1 MGKYQIGEFEEIV
14 MLTVAILHGNA
25 YGISIKQ
32 QIEETQGRKVSVGAL
47 QSCLQRLE
55 KKGYLKSREGEA
67 TTIRGG
73 RPKKYVK
80 ITAAGK
86 QALATTRE
94 IRNRLWE
101 AIPRVVLDMKFT
113 VYS

>member
-14 MLTVAILHGNA
+14 MLTIAILHGNA

-55 KKGYLKSREGEA
+55 KKGYLQSREGEA
-67 TTIRGG
+67 TTVRGG
-73 RPKKYVK
+73 RPKKYVE
-80 ITAAGK
+80 ITASGK
-86 QALATTRE
+86 RALAMTRE
-94 IRNRLWE
+94 ARNKLWE
-101 AIPRVVLDMKFT
+101 AIPKIVMEMKFT
-113 VYS
+113 S

>member
-32 QIEETQGRKVSVGAL
+32 HIEETQGRKVSVGAL

-55 KKGYLKSREGEA
+55 TKGYLLSKEGESTA
-67 TTIRGG
+67 VRGG
-73 RPKKYVK
+73 RPKKYME

-86 QALATTRE
+86 KALAMTRE
-94 IRNRLWE
+94 TRNKLWDS
-101 AIPRVVLDMKFT
+101 IPTVVMEMKF
-113 VYS
+113 SK